1 MGLTRQ
7 FKGQT
12 KNVFEDVDVVD
23 LMVGQ
28 RKLLMDYAIHVKSAT
43 LMKKSDIV
51 HFFWNNRV
59 LCPGIDK
66 WFFAK

>member
-28 RKLLMDYAIHVKSAT
+28 RKLLIDYAIHVKSAT

-51 HFFWNNRV
+51 HFF
-59 LCPGIDK
+59 
-66 WFFAK
+66 